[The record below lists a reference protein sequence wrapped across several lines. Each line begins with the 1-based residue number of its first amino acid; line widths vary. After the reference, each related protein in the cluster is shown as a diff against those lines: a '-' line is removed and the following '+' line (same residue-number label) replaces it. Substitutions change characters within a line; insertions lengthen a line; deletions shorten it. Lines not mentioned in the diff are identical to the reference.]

1 MNDALSVDHIQRP
14 FRSAVAWA
22 IRAIKLRHFPF
33 GLEIGE
39 EREMQLAIAG
49 KGGVAPRSINRNAHN
64 LCAQFLKLR
73 EHLVIKAHLIS
84 ADGTPVGWIKNQD
97 DWLPPKLAQSHD
109 LIGSAFLE

>member
-14 FRSAVAWA
+14 FRSAVALA

-49 KGGVAPRSINRNAHN
+49 KGGVAPRSINGNADN
-64 LCAQFLKLR
+64 LRVEFLELR

-84 ADGTPVGWIKNQD
+84 ADGTPIGWIKNQD
-97 DWLPPKLAQSHD
+97 DWPLAELAQSD
-109 LIGSAFLE
+109 